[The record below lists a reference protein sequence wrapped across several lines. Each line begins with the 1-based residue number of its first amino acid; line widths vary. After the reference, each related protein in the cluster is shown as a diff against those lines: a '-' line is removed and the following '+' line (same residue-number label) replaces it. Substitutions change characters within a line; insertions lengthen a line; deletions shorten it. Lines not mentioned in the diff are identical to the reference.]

1 MSQGNPHDYLDQ
13 HHNQAIAE
21 LSQFVAIPSIAAQSD
36 HADDVKRAAQWVAD
50 RMTRAGIENVQLV
63 QSKLHPAVYGEWLH
77 APGKP
82 TVLVYGHFDA
92 DAARPA
98 APLDLAPFEPEVRD
112 NKLYGRGATDDKGN
126 MFIPILATEAL
137 LQTTGSLPL
146 NLKFIFEGQEE
157 MGSPHMADFVSGQS
171 DLLACDLV
179 INADSG
185 QRAEDQPTQTLS
197 TRGICGLEFAIIGP
211 QADVHS
217 GAHGG
222 AIQNPLHAISEL
234 IASFHDSTGKVA
246 VAGFYDDVIDLPAEE
261 REAMKVEH
269 WDEAEELGKLG
280 IPAFYGEPDYTP
292 RERATIRP
300 TLEINGIWGGYMGQG
315 PMTVIPHVA
324 RQDQLPPRR
333 KPGPEAGARCV
344 IAHIE
349 SHTPKGVVSEVTPFA
364 SLARAYHLPADYSAN
379 ALVGDLLEEM
389 YGKNPLPSRTGGSVP
404 ILAFFRESLNA
415 YSVGFGFGLPDEGIH
430 GPDEYF
436 RLSSFERGQHAYIRL
451 FERTATLAAGIGR
464 APGVEAVR
472 EPPVRETAPVTK
484 IGNPIG

>member
-1 MSQGNPHDYLDQ
+1 MSQANPHEYLDQ
-13 HHNQAIAE
+13 HHQQSIAE
-21 LSQFVAIPSIAAQSD
+21 LSTFVAIPSIAAQSD
-36 HADDVKRAAQWVAD
+36 HAEDVRLAAQWVAD
-50 RMTRAGIENVQLV
+50 RMTRAGIENVQLL
-63 QSKLHPAVYGEWLH
+63 QTKLHPSVYGQWLH

-82 TVLVYGHFDA
+82 TVLIYGHFDVM
-92 DAARPA
+92 PPG
-98 APLDLAPFEPEVRD
+98 PLHLWTSPPFEPEVRD
-112 NKLYGRGATDDKGN
+112 DRLYGRGATDDKGN
-126 MFIPILATEAL
+126 MFIPILAVEAL

-157 MGSPHMADFVSGQS
+157 MGSPHMSDFVAEQR

-185 QRAEDQPTQTLS
+185 QRAEDQPVQTLS

-211 QADVHS
+211 SADVHS
-217 GAHGG
+217 GQHGG

-261 REAMKVEH
+261 REAMKVET

-280 IPAFYGEPDYTP
+280 IPAFYGEPGYTP

-315 PMTVIPHVA
+315 PMTVIPHVVRA
-324 RQDQLPPRR
+324 KISCRLVANQDPKRVLD
-333 KPGPEAGARCV
+333 CV

-349 SHTPKGVVSEVTPFA
+349 SHTPQGVVAEVTPFA

-404 ILAFFRESLNA
+404 ILAFFRESLEA

-430 GPDEYF
+430 GPDEFF
-436 RLSSFERGQHAYIRL
+436 RLSSFERGQHAYVRL
-451 FERTATLAAGIGR
+451 LERLATWQL
-464 APGVEAVR
+464 E
-472 EPPVRETAPVTK
+472 
-484 IGNPIG
+484 